1 MSKAASRTK
10 IVDAQVAEV
19 AEAKVLETAKM
30 YNLDMDLISEEYF
43 APLEESLP
51 YAISDSRGYIV
62 IPETEI
68 EKSIWLDPPTN
79 LTTVNIK
86 GGEPFSAFIMPKMR
100 VSVLGKSL
108 PYWYYSNS
116 PANRASK
123 LAGQPICWYNS
134 PEGQD
139 LKAEMEKAA
148 QSSSGVRP
156 YAYATKLQLFLL
168 DQDMIPLHEVPLN
181 CNFRGSACW
190 HVLDELKKFYSSA
203 EKTVAKVAGSR
214 RTAFDERVRAL
225 FIPEIEFGTEW
236 VGTEGQKSEAIRI
249 KQITKPTTENLAEWY
264 LGFKETTDIRNLI
277 WDTQYNY
284 KGCGAN
290 RLPAPI
296 ILNSAPVSPAISA
309 GTNALQLNPGS
320 EVDPE
325 AAKVF

>member
-1 MSKAASRTK
+1 MSKVKAQA
-10 IVDAQVAEV
+10 VDAQEFEV
-19 AEAKVLETAKM
+19 IDDVQVLETAKM

-43 APLEESLP
+43 APLDEALP
-51 YAISDSRGYIV
+51 YAISDSRGYII

-86 GGEPFSAFIMPKMR
+86 GGSPFSAFIMSKMR

-116 PANRASK
+116 LANRASK

-168 DQDMIPLHEVPLN
+168 DEDRIPLHEVPLS

-190 HVLDELKKFYSSA
+190 HVLAELKKFYSSA
-203 EKTVAKVAGSR
+203 EKVIAKVAGSR

-236 VGTEGQKSEAIRI
+236 VGSEGQKSEAIRI
-249 KQITKPTTENLAEWY
+249 KSITKPTTENLTEWY
-264 LGFKETTDIRNLI
+264 LGFKETAEIRNLI

-284 KGCGAN
+284 KGCGAS
-290 RLPAPI
+290 RLPEPAS
-296 ILNSAPVSPAISA
+296 LNSEPVVQAITSSPNTLRLSPGA
-309 GTNALQLNPGS
+309 GAT
-320 EVDPE
+320 E
-325 AAKVF
+325 AF